1 MMTISVSL
9 NGTDIT
15 IPIEPFVSIGT
26 PIIITVIGGC
36 FTLLGFWL
44 KPKFERL
51 ESQTA
56 PTPTDQTDGLTQ
68 LDYLVR
74 EIGGVRGDLRALGS
88 RVDTITNR
96 FNNHLD
102 HKEN

>member
-1 MMTISVSL
+1 MTISVSL

-26 PIIITVIGGC
+26 PILVAFVTGC
-36 FTLLGFWL
+36 FGLLYLWA
-44 KPKFERL
+44 KPKFERI

-56 PTPTDQTDGLTQ
+56 PAPTDQTDGLTQ

-74 EIGGVRGDLRALGS
+74 EIGGVRGDLRALGR
-88 RVDTITNR
+88 RVDAVTNR
-96 FNNHLD
+96 FNDHLEKD
-102 HKEN
+102 N